1 MTHLTSDELVDA
13 LDGVLETARKD
24 HLDACPPCQQ
34 QLADLAAVLRDT
46 RDVPVPEPSP
56 LYWQHLSERVRAAID
71 AEPLTAGGWRHWLRW
86 PVLVPIGALA
96 LIVMALM
103 VAVPRQQPVTTT
115 AAVTGA
121 PDTDTEVAPAAAGDD
136 SWVVV
141 ADLVGDIDWDTA
153 VSAGL
158 TVEPGAAD
166 QAVLELTAAEQQ
178 ELTRLL
184 KAELTRAKS

>member
-24 HLDACPPCQQ
+24 HLDACRPCQRR
-34 QLADLAAVLRDT
+34 LAGLAAVLRDT
-46 RDVPVPEPSP
+46 RDVHVPEPSP
-56 LYWQHLSERVRAAID
+56 LYWQHLSDRVRAAID
-71 AEPLTAGGWRHWLRW
+71 AEPLTAGRWRNWLRW
-86 PVLVPIGALA
+86 PVLAPIGALA
-96 LIVMALM
+96 LIVMALI
-103 VAVPRQQPVTTT
+103 VAVPRRQPPAT
-115 AAVTGA
+115 AVVVNNA
-121 PDTDTEVAPAAAGDD
+121 PDTAPAPDVAADD
-136 SWVVV
+136 NWVVV
-141 ADLVGDIDWDTA
+141 ADLVGDLDWDTA

-158 TVEPGAAD
+158 TLAPDAAD

>member
-13 LDGVLETARKD
+13 LDGVLETARKA
-24 HLDACPPCQQ
+24 HLDACPPCRQH
-34 QLADLAAVLRDT
+34 LAGLAAVLRDT

-71 AEPLTAGGWRHWLRW
+71 ADPLTAGGWRHWLRW
-86 PVLVPIGALA
+86 PVLAPIGALA
-96 LIVMALM
+96 LVVMALM
-103 VAVPRQQPVTTT
+103 VAVPRQRPVTTT

-121 PDTDTEVAPAAAGDD
+121 ADPSPAAAAIDD

-141 ADLVGDIDWDTA
+141 ADLVGDMDWDTA

-158 TVEPGAAD
+158 AVAPGAAD
-166 QAVLELTAAEQQ
+166 RAVLELTAAEQQ